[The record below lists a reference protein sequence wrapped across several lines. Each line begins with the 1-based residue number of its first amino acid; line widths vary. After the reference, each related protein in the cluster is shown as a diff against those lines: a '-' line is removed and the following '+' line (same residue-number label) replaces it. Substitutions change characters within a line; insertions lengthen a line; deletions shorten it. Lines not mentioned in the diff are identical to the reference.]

1 MNDDWSPFGEPVV
14 LELGDTLDLHMFRP
28 KEVPELMDDWLAHC
42 REQGIREA
50 RVIHG
55 RGRGVLRQRVHSI
68 LGKHPLVDS
77 FAVEPSNPGATLIR
91 LK

>member
-14 LELGDTLDLHMFRP
+14 LELGDTLDLHLFRP
-28 KEVPELMDDWLAHC
+28 GEVAELMDDWLAQC
-42 REQGIREA
+42 REQGLREV

-68 LGKHPLVDS
+68 LGKHPLVQS
-77 FAVEPSNPGATLIR
+77 FVLEPANPGATLITLR
-91 LK
+91 